1 MGAGSCIIPGMP
13 QAEQNGSEPTPSG
26 LTATGFVLAVH
37 GGAGTIPRDATA
49 SLARTASYHDGLRR
63 ALTAGRDV
71 LAADGSALDAV
82 TEAVAVLE
90 DDPLF
95 NAGRG
100 SVFTRV
106 GTQEMDACVME
117 GADRRAGAVAGVF
130 GPRNPVRAA
139 RAVMERSG
147 HVLLIGEGA
156 LAFCHEEGVAFR
168 EPGYFHSEARWRE
181 LQRALE
187 HPSGQPPQYGT
198 VGAVARDRR
207 GHLAA
212 ATSTGGMTG
221 KAPGRVG
228 DTPIIG
234 AGTYADNATC
244 AVSATGHGEFFIRHG
259 AAFAI
264 AARLRHAGQTL
275 RQAARTVIDELA
287 AAGGSGGLVA
297 VDRAGALALPFNT
310 VGMYR
315 GFVRKGTAIHTAI
328 YDEPYRSE

>member
-1 MGAGSCIIPGMP
+1 MS
-13 QAEQNGSEPTPSG
+13 QAERLNG
-26 LTATGFVLAVH
+26 TGFALAVH
-37 GGAGTIPRDATA
+37 GGAGMIPRDEN
-49 SLARTASYHDGLRR
+49 SHSRTASYHDGLRR
-63 ALTAGRDV
+63 ALSAGRDI
-71 LAADGSALDAV
+71 LAAGGGALDAV
-82 TEAVAVLE
+82 TEAVATLE

-100 SVFTRV
+100 SVFTRA
-106 GTQEMDACVME
+106 GTQEMDACVMDGIE
-117 GADRRAGAVAGVF
+117 RRAGAVAGVF

-139 RAVMERSG
+139 RAVMERSR

-156 LAFCHEEGVAFR
+156 LTFCRENSVAFCES
-168 EPGYFHSEARWRE
+168 GYFRSEARWRE
-181 LQRALE
+181 LQRALRLRDAE
-187 HPSGQPPQYGT
+187 PPQHGT
-198 VGAVARDRR
+198 VGAVARDR
-207 GHLAA
+207 GGNLAA

-264 AARLRHAGQTL
+264 AARLRYAGQPL
-275 RQAARTVIDELA
+275 DQAARAVIHELMA
-287 AAGGSGGLVA
+287 GGGSGGVVA
-297 VDRAGALALPFNT
+297 IDRAGALALPFST
-310 VGMYR
+310 AGMYR
-315 GFVRKGTAIHTAI
+315 GYVRDGIAIRTAI

>member
-1 MGAGSCIIPGMP
+1 MS
-13 QAEQNGSEPTPSG
+13 QAERSDG
-26 LTATGFVLAVH
+26 TGFALAVH
-37 GGAGTIPRDATA
+37 GGAGTIPRDATSFSRA
-49 SLARTASYHDGLRR
+49 ASYHDGLRR
-63 ALTAGRDV
+63 ALTAGRNI
-71 LAADGSALDAV
+71 LAAGGSAIAAV
-82 TEAVAVLE
+82 TEAVAMLE

-100 SVFTRV
+100 SVFTRA
-106 GTQEMDACVME
+106 GTHEMDACVMD
-117 GADRRAGAVAGVF
+117 GAERRAGAVAGIF

-139 RAVMERSG
+139 RAVMERSR

-156 LAFCHEEGVAFR
+156 LAFCRENGVALWG
-168 EPGYFHSEARWRE
+168 PGYFHTEARWWE
-181 LQRALE
+181 LQRALG
-187 HPSGQPPQYGT
+187 HPDGEPPQYGT

-207 GHLAA
+207 GNLAA

-244 AVSATGHGEFFIRHG
+244 AVSATGHGEFFIRHV

-264 AARLRHAGQTL
+264 AARLRHAGQFL
-275 RQAARTVIDELA
+275 DGAAQAVIHELM
-287 AAGGSGGLVA
+287 AAGGSGGVVA
-297 VDRAGALALPFNT
+297 VDRDGALALPFST
-310 VGMYR
+310 AGMYR
-315 GFVRKGTAIHTAI
+315 GYVREAGAIHTAI